1 VSLQDECES
10 MAATDYDLCI
20 SGRRVL
26 CDCQQ
31 GIAGVSS
38 FRPLSHLQT
47 NRSHKE
53 AVMTKF
59 RLGGS
64 GPDGRGLGWVS
75 GIMRRRFDK
84 SGEIYETDDLCEIR
98 ALRRCSYVEEMADKE
113 GAGERGSG
121 GAREVLRREKMREL
135 IKIGRGL
142 YRVGMTKSELI
153 DRIIAGDHGS

>member
-1 VSLQDECES
+1 
-10 MAATDYDLCI
+10 MA
-20 SGRRVL
+20 
-26 CDCQQ
+26 
-31 GIAGVSS
+31 
-38 FRPLSHLQT
+38 
-47 NRSHKE
+47 
-53 AVMTKF
+53 KF

-75 GIMRRRFDK
+75 GIIRRRFDK

-98 ALRRCSYVEEMADKE
+98 ALRRCSYVEEMADGISVPPLQSE
-113 GAGERGSG
+113 HVCS
-121 GAREVLRREKMREL
+121 REVLRREKMREL